1 MVKIQNQECRG
12 KWQLRQTSRVDDV
25 CDWSVMRALA
35 SKSSKKVASPENPGS
50 YLLSVPGANCKPQAQ
65 IERSTSPL
73 AVQPFIDF
81 WSTDFKEVPDSDR
94 CFSSHR
100 WPGHHHQDASLRVK
114 RGARDRKAK
123 TQFPPMQLITARLK
137 PALTTIFNSLAPGE
151 QELWTFYNN
160 SVGDLELRQRQ
171 NPTNPTELLYQ
182 KALTQTGNIK
192 NPSSMVNVYGVV
204 TVNVGSG
211 PGATTQTVLKRLS
224 PTVEPLPYNILIK
237 KVAVVVSEY
246 ALGSNSAPKKLQDSP
261 LENTYLA
268 ASSYKPAGKKES
280 RRLFYQKK
288 DDDDVWI
295 RMMSI
300 NTKDI
305 KQLPATDIAKPVTLL
320 AACTAPS
327 SKGVDTTYVCFSDL
341 QGHVWRVMVAAEPDE
356 DAKRVDD
363 APRMASWSQI
373 AVTPGATCNYLSY
386 VPDDG
391 DKQTLTIFA
400 DERR

>member
-1 MVKIQNQECRG
+1 M
-12 KWQLRQTSRVDDV
+12 
-25 CDWSVMRALA
+25 
-35 SKSSKKVASPENPGS
+35 NPS
-50 YLLSVPGANCKPQAQ
+50 NMA
-65 IERSTSPL
+65 
-73 AVQPFIDF
+73 
-81 WSTDFKEVPDSDR
+81 
-94 CFSSHR
+94 
-100 WPGHHHQDASLRVK
+100 
-114 RGARDRKAK
+114 
-123 TQFPPMQLITARLK
+123 
-137 PALTTIFNSLAPGE
+137 ALTTIFNPLVPGE

-171 NPTNPTELLYQ
+171 SPTNPTELLYQ
-182 KALTQTGNIK
+182 KAVTQTGIIK

-204 TVNVGSG
+204 TVTDGSG

-224 PTVEPLPYNILIK
+224 PTVEPLPYNVVIK
-237 KVAVVVSEY
+237 KVATLAGMTAPDMKSGWLYFLDLDDSQNVVISEY

-268 ASSYKPAGKKES
+268 ASYYKPAGKKDS

-300 NTKDI
+300 NTKDRTVLLSI
-305 KQLPATDIAKPVTLL
+305 VKQLPATDIAKPATPL

-327 SKGVDTTYVCFSDL
+327 SKGVDTTYVYFSDL
-341 QGHVWRVMVAAEPDE
+341 QGHVWRVMVAGEPDE

-386 VPDDG
+386 VTDDG